1 MTTQDKLTE
10 IRARRS
16 AIGNP
21 WPATVKRDGV
31 FPEYVTVGPFA
42 DIKDNGEGPEEDY
55 EFVAHAPTDID
66 FLLGFIDERYLFTG
80 PD

>member
-1 MTTQDKLTE
+1 MTTREKLNE

-42 DIKDNGEGPEEDY
+42 DIKDNGEGDEEGY
-55 EFVAHAPTDID
+55 TFIAYAPTDID
-66 FLLGFIDERYLFTG
+66 FLLALADEFYLSMG
-80 PD
+80 SD